1 MNKKLFSI
9 LFTLFLV
16 GILSV
21 SCSNKDK
28 TGSGDGNST
37 AKYAGDW
44 YTDDSVPEL
53 VMKVDSNG
61 NISFPGIE
69 AQGAAIK
76 GIEGS
81 GSSYTVTYSGP
92 NAPDMIVKILFSDTS
107 TCSVEISQEGNKTTK
122 YNLTKKQ

>member
-9 LFTLFLV
+9 FLTMFLV

-21 SCSNKDK
+21 SCSNANK
-28 TGSGDGNST
+28 TGSDSSSN
-37 AKYAGDW
+37 AKVDSIYAGDW
-44 YTDDSVPEL
+44 WEGTEL
-53 VMKVDSNG
+53 VMKIDGNG

-92 NAPDMIVKILFSDTS
+92 DAPDVLIKITFTSNSSCSIIITQDT
-107 TCSVEISQEGNKTTK
+107 KTTT
-122 YNLTKKQ
+122 YNLIKKQ